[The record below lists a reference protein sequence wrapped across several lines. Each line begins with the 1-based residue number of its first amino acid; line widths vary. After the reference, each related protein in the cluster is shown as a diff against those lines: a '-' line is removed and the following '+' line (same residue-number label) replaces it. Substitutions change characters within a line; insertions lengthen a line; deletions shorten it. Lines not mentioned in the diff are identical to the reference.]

1 MRNNFLLF
9 SLVMKP
15 VDITILGLLPCLP
28 HKEHLLPAGKCHYD
42 HRPWWCCVQYI
53 DN

>member
-15 VDITILGLLPCLP
+15 VNITILGLLPCLP
-28 HKEHLLPAGKCHYD
+28 HKEHLLLGNATMIIVLGGVVCN
-42 HRPWWCCVQYI
+42 I
-53 DN
+53 LIIS